1 MKRASLGLRV
11 LGAIAAVA
19 CAPSAALAN
28 GRFPAAQH
36 VVLGPGSRSDVIALR
51 TTFGMLVSRD
61 GGRSFAWFCEDL
73 LFFPFV
79 PGLAFDPPVEVS
91 SRGEVVLG
99 FEDGAHALTD
109 GCSVANLDSVSHR
122 EITDLAATP
131 DGATLYASESTVGSR
146 SYLLRADPSLV
157 FRRMGDGVDRLRFV
171 TVEVA
176 ASRPE
181 RVYASGFDDSP
192 SRTPRLVRSDDGGAT
207 LVGITPTES
216 LGDLAYI
223 SGVDPTDPQ
232 VLYVRVVEGL
242 GSTLLRSADGGD
254 HLAVVARTVDP
265 MLAFA
270 LSEDGAT
277 VWYGSADGG
286 LYRSTDRGLHFTSI
300 GMIPALGLRFH
311 GGALW
316 LVTDW
321 LRQPWALG
329 RSMDGGEHF
338 DPVLRFEDVPGPPAC
353 ASPSEATSI
362 CIDRWPAFRSTIE
375 APARPDAG
383 APRDAPAIPDAVASG
398 DVPVASDVG
407 SIADAPGAR
416 DVGGTLAD
424 ATAPADTGTEQ
435 ISIGRDCGCHA
446 GTGPT
451 LGGGWAAAL
460 LAIVARRR
468 RRVSIATGLH

>member
-1 MKRASLGLRV
+1 MKRASLGLLA
-11 LGAIAAVA
+11 LGAIASWVS
-19 CAPSAALAN
+19 APAAALAN
-28 GRFPAAQH
+28 GRFPAAQQ
-36 VVLGPGSRSDVIALR
+36 VVLGPGARSDVIALR

-122 EITDLAATP
+122 ELTDLAATP
-131 DGATLYASESTVGSR
+131 DGATIYASESTAGSR

-207 LVGITPTES
+207 LLGITPTES
-216 LGDLAYI
+216 LGDLAYV
-223 SGVDPTDPQ
+223 SGVDPTDPD
-232 VLYVRVVEGL
+232 VVYVRVVEGL

-254 HLAVVARTVDP
+254 HLAVVARTADP

-270 LSEDGAT
+270 LSDDGAT
-277 VWYGSADGG
+277 VWYGSAEGG
-286 LYRSTDRGLHFTSI
+286 LYRSADRGLHFTSI
-300 GMIPALGLRFH
+300 GTIPTLGLRFH

-329 RSMDGGEHF
+329 RSMDGGERF
-338 DPVLRFEDVPGPPAC
+338 EPVLRFENVPGPPAC

-362 CIDRWPAFRSTIE
+362 CVDRWPAFRSTIE

-383 APRDAPAIPDAVASG
+383 APGDAAPMPDAAVPMDVPGSG
-398 DVPVASDVG
+398 DLGAL
-407 SIADAPGAR
+407 ADAPGAP
-416 DVGGTLAD
+416 DAGGTD
-424 ATAPADTGTEQ
+424 AAAPADTGAAR
-435 ISIGRDCGCHA
+435 ISIGRDCGCRA
-446 GTGPT
+446 GPGATP
-451 LGGGWAAAL
+451 GGGWAAAL

-468 RRVSIATGLH
+468 RRVSIATGLQ

>member
-1 MKRASLGLRV
+1 M
-11 LGAIAAVA
+11 LGAIAALTS
-19 CAPSAALAN
+19 APGAALAN
-28 GRFPAAQH
+28 GRFPAAQQ

-109 GCSVANLDSVSHR
+109 GCSVSNLDSVSHR

-131 DGATLYASESTVGSR
+131 DGATMYASESTAGSR

-223 SGVDPTDPQ
+223 SGVDPTNPD
-232 VLYVRVVEGL
+232 VVYVRVVEGL

-254 HLAVVARTVDP
+254 HLAVVARTTDP

-270 LSEDGAT
+270 LSDDGAT
-277 VWYGSADGG
+277 VWYGSAEGG
-286 LYRSTDRGLHFTSI
+286 LYRSTDRGLHYTSI
-300 GMIPALGLRFH
+300 GTIPALGLRFH

-338 DPVLRFEDVPGPPAC
+338 EPVLRFEDVPGPPTC

-375 APARPDAG
+375 PPMRPDAG
-383 APRDAPAIPDAVASG
+383 APSDASSNPDAAASG
-398 DVPVASDVG
+398 DIPVSSDAGVLADVPGAPDDGESV
-407 SIADAPGAR
+407 ADAA
-416 DVGGTLAD
+416 
-424 ATAPADTGTEQ
+424 APTDTGTAR
-435 ISIGRDCGCHA
+435 ISVGRDCGCRA
-446 GTGPT
+446 GPAPSM
-451 LGGGWAAAL
+451 GGGWAAAL

-468 RRVSIATGLH
+468 RRVSIATGLQ